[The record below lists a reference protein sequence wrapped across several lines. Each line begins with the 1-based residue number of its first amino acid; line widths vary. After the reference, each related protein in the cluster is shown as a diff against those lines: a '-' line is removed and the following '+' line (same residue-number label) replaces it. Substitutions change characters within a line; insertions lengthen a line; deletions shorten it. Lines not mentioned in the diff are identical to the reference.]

1 MIRSLAPLMLVSV
14 LLAGCSPAPSST
26 SVAIAPRA
34 YPDAFDGAREVL
46 RSYGFRLAYV
56 DARAGVLESEPKSTA
71 GFATPGDSEQSG
83 LLQEW
88 EDLTN
93 EHERVVRIRF
103 VPAAPGAD
111 GGLDE
116 ALPDRTAPGAGAGAP
131 TRAEV
136 EVMVYRLRR
145 PGWRLETESPT
156 RSTRAVDPALAARG
170 MGPRHATPLGP
181 DTRLAARIARDLER
195 RLSDDAAE

>member
-1 MIRSLAPLMLVSV
+1 MLVSV

-88 EDLTN
+88 EALAL
-93 EHERVVRIRF
+93 
-103 VPAAPGAD
+103 PAAQLRLSQGVLQAGASRVPKGASPLYCPG
-111 GGLDE
+111 E
-116 ALPDRTAPGAGAGAP
+116 ALLLLGTEGREQHAC
-131 TRAEV
+131 RQ
-136 EVMVYRLRR
+136 
-145 PGWRLETESPT
+145 ET
-156 RSTRAVDPALAARG
+156 
-170 MGPRHATPLGP
+170 
-181 DTRLAARIARDLER
+181 IK
-195 RLSDDAAE
+195 